1 MRGVR
6 RVALLLDSA
15 RSFDAGLLR
24 GIARFVNLHQPWEFL
39 RKASFYQRFSGLVE
53 ASLAEIR
60 NHRPDGIVMNES
72 PLVDRLIATGV
83 PVIIVPVG
91 SRRAKAWH
99 IISENEVAAALA
111 ADHLASQGLRHFAF
125 AGFAEATWS
134 LERCQGFGHRLAE
147 LGLPVKNHLVPLAP
161 SACQKRRHHAAI
173 VRWLTEL
180 PKPVGVLACNDEFAR
195 SIAELCRLHGLRIP
209 DDVALIGVDND
220 ELICELCNPPLSSV
234 PFATEQ
240 AGYKAAELLDR
251 LMLHRK
257 AIVADVRVP
266 ACPVVV
272 RQSTNRL
279 AIDDEEVV
287 KALRFIRAN
296 SGSIIQVCDVVRAT
310 FLSQR
315 TLHNRFRRAVGHS
328 LVKEINRQRA
338 LHIARLLVGTNDT
351 LGYIARSV
359 GYDNDAHMARYFH
372 REMGETPR
380 SYRERHQG
388 YAASSRH

>member
-39 RKASFYQRFSGLVE
+39 RMASFYQRFSGLVT
-53 ASLAEIR
+53 ATLSEIHK
-60 NHRPDGIVMNES
+60 HRPDGIIMNDS
-72 PLVDRLIATGV
+72 ALVDRLVGTGV

-91 SRRAKAWH
+91 PRRANARH
-99 IISENEVAAALA
+99 IISENADAGTLA

-125 AGFAEATWS
+125 AGFTEAIWS
-134 LERCQGFGHRLAE
+134 LERCHAFSRRLAE
-147 LGLPVKNHLVPLAP
+147 CDLPVQTHLVPLAP
-161 SACQKRRHHAAI
+161 SARQKRRHQAAI
-173 VRWLTEL
+173 VRWLAQL
-180 PKPVGVLACNDEFAR
+180 PKPVGILACNDEFAR
-195 SIAELCRLHGLRIP
+195 SLAELCRLHGLRIP
-209 DDVALIGVDND
+209 DEVALMGVDND

-240 AGYKAAELLDR
+240 AGYRAAELLDQ
-251 LMLHRK
+251 LMQHPQS
-257 AIVADVRVP
+257 VVDDVRVP
-266 ACPVVV
+266 ASPVIV
-272 RQSTNRL
+272 RQSTDRL

-296 SGSIIQVCDVVRAT
+296 SGTIVQVCDVVRAT
-310 FLSQR
+310 LLSQR
-315 TLHNRFRRAVGHS
+315 TLHNRFCRAVGHS

-338 LHIARLLVGTNDT
+338 LHIARLLVGTNET
-351 LGYIARSV
+351 LGHIARSV
-359 GYDNDAHMARYFH
+359 GYDNDAHMARYFR

-388 YAASSRH
+388 